1 MTRMLLSSWD
11 VTRAGSGLSM
21 GWKAW
26 QAQGQPCWGK
36 GLGIEGAFPAP
47 TASTAVREYWIDWEV
62 VIVKIFSCGEICGT

>member
-1 MTRMLLSSWD
+1 
-11 VTRAGSGLSM
+11 M

-36 GLGIEGAFPAP
+36 GLGMEGAFPAP
-47 TASTAVREYWIDWEV
+47 TASTAVREYWIEWEV